1 MSSKKPMPP
10 AKLPVYAR
18 RSPAGSPKNPQNV
31 LDTEPNG
38 TRDWKRVLHCVLAI
52 HNPEHSKLLKTVSQ
66 KTMLDR
72 ERFYFKFWD
81 DLRFNTTFKDADPRV
96 LTNRQVQA
104 VANLWAER
112 KLSVATVHNYLS
124 FLRTYAAWIGRP
136 GMVRDVA
143 TYFGADSHYIHRERT
158 AKVDRSWIARCVEVE
173 AKIREVT
180 AYDPWVGM
188 QLELCYRFGL
198 RAKEARHFRPH
209 VAVISRELANPRDAQ
224 HFPDC
229 KQFLRVRYGTKGGR
243 PRDIPV
249 KTPEQEELIERAL
262 RSVAPGHYVGAPG
275 RTAVQNAN
283 RFYNVLRRFEITKAA
298 LGVTAHGLRH
308 QHANDRYEELSGEPS
323 PVRGG
328 AGAGDA
334 DGAARMAVSSELG
347 HGRIEITDAYLGQS
361 AVMRSK
367 GRNAPPP
374 KEPGDPVCA

>member
-143 TYFGADSHYIHRERT
+143 TYFGADSHYVHRERT

-249 KTPEQEELIERAL
+249 QTPEQQELIERAL
-262 RSVAPGHYVGAPG
+262 QSVAPGHYVGAPG

-334 DGAARMAVSSELG
+334 DGTARMAVSSELG
-347 HGRIEITDAYLGQS
+347 HGRIEITDAYLGKSLAQPRVKS
-361 AVMRSK
+361 PASGDEAV
-367 GRNAPPP
+367 APP
-374 KEPGDPVCA
+374 AA

>member
-1 MSSKKPMPP
+1 MSSKKPKPP

-81 DLRFNTTFKDADPRV
+81 DLRFNTTFRDADPRI
-96 LTNRQVQA
+96 LTHRQVQA
-104 VANLWAER
+104 VANLWTER

-143 TYFGADSHYIHRERT
+143 TYFGADSHYVHRERT

-249 KTPEQEELIERAL
+249 MTPEQEELIERAL
-262 RSVAPGHYVGAPG
+262 ETVAPGHYVGAPG

-308 QHANDRYEELSGEPS
+308 QHANDRYEELAGEPS

-328 AGAGDA
+328 AGVGDA

-347 HGRIEITDAYLGQS
+347 HGRIAITDAYLGQS

>member
-18 RSPAGSPKNPQNV
+18 RSPAGSPRNPQNV

-143 TYFGADSHYIHRERT
+143 TYFGADSHYVHRERT

-249 KTPEQEELIERAL
+249 QTPEQQELIERAL
-262 RSVAPGHYVGAPG
+262 QSVAPGHYVGAPG

-334 DGAARMAVSSELG
+334 DGTARMAVSSELG

-361 AVMRSK
+361 AVMRRKS
-367 GRNAPPP
+367 APRAPDL
-374 KEPGDPVCA
+374 KEVAPGST

>member
-143 TYFGADSHYIHRERT
+143 TYFGTDSHYVHRERT
-158 AKVDRSWIARCVEVE
+158 AKADRSWIARCVEVE

-249 KTPEQEELIERAL
+249 KTPEQEELIERTL

-308 QHANDRYEELSGEPS
+308 QHANDRYEELAGEPS

-328 AGAGDA
+328 AGVGDA

-347 HGRIEITDAYLGQS
+347 HGRIEITDAYLGKSLAQPRVKS
-361 AVMRSK
+361 PAEGDEAV
-367 GRNAPPP
+367 APP
-374 KEPGDPVCA
+374 AA

>member
-38 TRDWKRVLHCVLAI
+38 TRDWRRVLHCVLAI

-81 DLRFNTTFKDADPRV
+81 DLRFNTSFKDADPRV

-124 FLRTYAAWIGRP
+124 FLRTYAGWIGRP

-143 TYFGADSHYIHRERT
+143 TYFGADSHYVHRERT

-173 AKIREVT
+173 AKIRDVT

-262 RSVAPGHYVGAPG
+262 QSVAPGHYVGAPG

-308 QHANDRYEELSGEPS
+308 QHANDRYEELAGEPS

-328 AGAGDA
+328 AGAGEA
-334 DGAARMAVSSELG
+334 DGTARMAVSSELG
-347 HGRIEITDAYLGQS
+347 HGRIEITDAYLGKSLAQPRVKS
-361 AVMRSK
+361 PASGDEAV
-367 GRNAPPP
+367 APP
-374 KEPGDPVCA
+374 AA

>member
-143 TYFGADSHYIHRERT
+143 TYFGADSHYVHRERT

-249 KTPEQEELIERAL
+249 KTPEQQDLIERAL
-262 RSVAPGHYVGAPG
+262 QSVAPGHYVGAPG

-308 QHANDRYEELSGEPS
+308 QHANDRYEELAGEPS

-347 HGRIEITDAYLGQS
+347 HGRIEITDAYLGKSLAQPRVKS
-361 AVMRSK
+361 PAAGDEAV
-367 GRNAPPP
+367 APP
-374 KEPGDPVCA
+374 AA

>member
-18 RSPAGSPKNPQNV
+18 RSPVGSPKNPQNV

-112 KLSVATVHNYLS
+112 QLSVATVHNYLS

-143 TYFGADSHYIHRERT
+143 TYFGADSHYVHRERT

-249 KTPEQEELIERAL
+249 TTPEQQELIERAL
-262 RSVAPGHYVGAPG
+262 QSVAPGHYVGAPG

-308 QHANDRYEELSGEPS
+308 QHANDRYEELAGEPS

-347 HGRIEITDAYLGQS
+347 HGRIAISDAYLGQS
-361 AVMRSK
+361 ALMRSK
-367 GRNAPPP
+367 CRKPSVPP
-374 KEPGDPVCA
+374 AT

>member
-81 DLRFNTTFKDADPRV
+81 DLRFNTTFRDADPRV
-96 LTNRQVQA
+96 LTHRQVQA

-143 TYFGADSHYIHRERT
+143 TYFGADSHYVHRERT

-209 VAVISRELANPRDAQ
+209 VAVIARELANPRDAQ

-249 KTPEQEELIERAL
+249 KTPEQQELIERAL
-262 RSVAPGHYVGAPG
+262 QSVAPGHYVGAPG

-283 RFYNVLRRFEITKAA
+283 RFYNVLRRFEITKTA

-308 QHANDRYEELSGEPS
+308 QHANDRYEELAGEPS

-328 AGAGDA
+328 AGVGDA
-334 DGAARMAVSSELG
+334 DGTARMAVSSELG
-347 HGRIEITDAYLGQS
+347 HGRIAITDAYLGKSMAQPRVKS
-361 AVMRSK
+361 PAAGDEAV
-367 GRNAPPP
+367 APP
-374 KEPGDPVCA
+374 AA

>member
-143 TYFGADSHYIHRERT
+143 TYFGADSHYVHRERT

-249 KTPEQEELIERAL
+249 QTPEQQELIERAL
-262 RSVAPGHYVGAPG
+262 QSVAPGHYVGAPG

-334 DGAARMAVSSELG
+334 DGTARMAVSSELG
-347 HGRIEITDAYLGQS
+347 HGRIEITDAYLGKSLAQKRVKS
-361 AVMRSK
+361 PASGDEAV
-367 GRNAPPP
+367 APP
-374 KEPGDPVCA
+374 AA

>member
-143 TYFGADSHYIHRERT
+143 TYFGADSHYVHRERT

-209 VAVISRELANPRDAQ
+209 VAVIPRELANPRDAE

-249 KTPEQEELIERAL
+249 KTPEQQELIERAL
-262 RSVAPGHYVGAPG
+262 QSVAPGHYVGAPG

-308 QHANDRYEELSGEPS
+308 QHANDRYEELAGEPS

-347 HGRIEITDAYLGQS
+347 HGRVAITDAYLGKSLAQPRAKS
-361 AVMRSK
+361 PTAGDEAV
-367 GRNAPPP
+367 APP
-374 KEPGDPVCA
+374 AA

>member
-38 TRDWKRVLHCVLAI
+38 TRDWRRVLHCVLAI

-143 TYFGADSHYIHRERT
+143 TYFGADSHYVYRERT

-249 KTPEQEELIERAL
+249 RTPEQQELIERAL
-262 RSVAPGHYVGAPG
+262 QSVAPGHYVGAPG

-308 QHANDRYEELSGEPS
+308 QHANDRYEELAGEPS

-328 AGAGDA
+328 AGVGDA

-347 HGRIEITDAYLGQS
+347 HGRIEITDAYLGKSLAQPRVKS
-361 AVMRSK
+361 PAAGDEAV
-367 GRNAPPP
+367 APP
-374 KEPGDPVCA
+374 AA

>member
-143 TYFGADSHYIHRERT
+143 TYFGADSHYVHRERT

-249 KTPEQEELIERAL
+249 QTPEQQELIERAL
-262 RSVAPGHYVGAPG
+262 QSVAPGHYVGAPG

-308 QHANDRYEELSGEPS
+308 QHANDRYEELAGEPS

-347 HGRIEITDAYLGQS
+347 HGRVAITDAYLGKSLAQPRAKS
-361 AVMRSK
+361 PTAGDEAV
-367 GRNAPPP
+367 APP
-374 KEPGDPVCA
+374 AA

>member
-18 RSPAGSPKNPQNV
+18 RSPVGSPKNPQNV

-112 KLSVATVHNYLS
+112 QLSVATVHNYLS

-143 TYFGADSHYIHRERT
+143 TYFGADSHYVHRERT

-249 KTPEQEELIERAL
+249 TTPEQQELIERAL
-262 RSVAPGHYVGAPG
+262 QSVAPGHYVGAPG
-275 RTAVQNAN
+275 RTAVQN
-283 RFYNVLRRFEITKAA
+283 
-298 LGVTAHGLRH
+298 
-308 QHANDRYEELSGEPS
+308 SG
-323 PVRGG
+323 
-328 AGAGDA
+328 
-334 DGAARMAVSSELG
+334 
-347 HGRIEITDAYLGQS
+347 
-361 AVMRSK
+361 
-367 GRNAPPP
+367 
-374 KEPGDPVCA
+374 

>member
-143 TYFGADSHYIHRERT
+143 TYFGADSHYVHRERT

-249 KTPEQEELIERAL
+249 KTPEQQELIERAL
-262 RSVAPGHYVGAPG
+262 QSVAPGHYVGAPG

-308 QHANDRYEELSGEPS
+308 QHANDRYEELAGEPS

-347 HGRIEITDAYLGQS
+347 HGRIAITDAYLGQS
-361 AVMRSK
+361 AVMRCK
-367 GRNAPPP
+367 GRKPSDPP
-374 KEPGDPVCA
+374 VS

>member
-143 TYFGADSHYIHRERT
+143 TYFGADSHYVHRERT

-249 KTPEQEELIERAL
+249 KTPEQQELIERAL
-262 RSVAPGHYVGAPG
+262 QSVAPGHYVGAPG

-283 RFYNVLRRFEITKAA
+283 RFYNVLRRFKITKAA

-308 QHANDRYEELSGEPS
+308 QHANDRYEELAGEPS

-328 AGAGDA
+328 AGVGEA
-334 DGAARMAVSSELG
+334 DEAARMAVSSELG
-347 HGRIEITDAYLGQS
+347 HGRIAITDAYLGKSLAQPRVKS
-361 AVMRSK
+361 PAAGDEAV
-367 GRNAPPP
+367 APP
-374 KEPGDPVCA
+374 AA

>member
-124 FLRTYAAWIGRP
+124 FLRTYAGWIGRP

-143 TYFGADSHYIHRERT
+143 TYFGADSHYVHRERT

-173 AKIREVT
+173 AKIHEVT

-249 KTPEQEELIERAL
+249 KTPEQQELIERAL
-262 RSVAPGHYVGAPG
+262 QSVAPGHYVGAPG

-308 QHANDRYEELSGEPS
+308 QHANDRYEELAGEPS

-347 HGRIEITDAYLGQS
+347 HGRIEITDAYLGSS

-367 GRNAPPP
+367 GRKAPAAQ
-374 KEPGDPVCA
+374 EPDDPVSA

>member
-1 MSSKKPMPP
+1 MSSKKPKPP

-81 DLRFNTTFKDADPRV
+81 DLRFNTTFRDADPRV
-96 LTNRQVQA
+96 LTHRQVQA

-143 TYFGADSHYIHRERT
+143 TYFGADSHYVHRERT

-249 KTPEQEELIERAL
+249 KTPEQEELIERTL
-262 RSVAPGHYVGAPG
+262 RAVAPGHYVGAPG

-308 QHANDRYEELSGEPS
+308 QHANNRYEELAGEPS

-328 AGAGDA
+328 AGVGGA

-347 HGRIEITDAYLGQS
+347 HGRIEITDAYLGKSLAQPRAKS
-361 AVMRSK
+361 PAAGYDAV
-367 GRNAPPP
+367 APP
-374 KEPGDPVCA
+374 AA